1 MFLSLRGEK
10 EMRKLLKN
18 KRGVVG
24 LEAAIVLIAF
34 IIIAAALSYVV
45 INMGFYTTQKTRD
58 AMASGLEESLNA
70 LQLDGVVTAK
80 TTASGTIEWIVFPVK
95 LSAGRA
101 AIDLNNETIAMTA
114 YLPNATLLNV
124 YRGVFNETE
133 YGADPIDLE
142 TVLDNMTTLFASNPQ
157 KDYALTIIYNDD
169 GDTVL
174 EPTEK
179 AFFVMHLD
187 ENPPNDGQ
195 HTLLEYDIITIEVK
209 GAKGAALTI
218 ERMAPGGILP
228 NSYVNLG

>member
-1 MFLSLRGEK
+1 MQ
-10 EMRKLLKN
+10 KLLKN
-18 KRGVVG
+18 KRGIVG
-24 LEAAIVLIAF
+24 IEAVIVLIAF
-34 IIIAAALSYVV
+34 IIVAAALSYVV

-80 TTASGTIEWIVFPVK
+80 TDDTGHIEWIVFPVK

-101 AIDLNNETIAMTA
+101 SIDLKNETVAMTA
-114 YLPNATLLNV
+114 YLPNATLLNI

-133 YGADPIDLE
+133 YGADPVDLE
-142 TVLDNMTTLFASNPQ
+142 TVLDNMTTLFSSSAE

-179 AFFVMHLD
+179 AFFIVHLD
-187 ENPPNDGQ
+187 KNPPNPGQ
-195 HTLLEYDIITIEVK
+195 HTLIEYGIITIEIK

-218 ERMAPGGILP
+218 ERMAPGGMLP
-228 NSYVNLG
+228 DSYVNLG

>member
-1 MFLSLRGEK
+1 
-10 EMRKLLKN
+10 MRKSLKS
-18 KRGVVG
+18 KRGIVG
-24 LEAAIVLIAF
+24 IEAAIVLIAF
-34 IIIAAALSYVV
+34 IIVAAALSYVV

-80 TTASGTIEWIVFPVK
+80 TDDSGHIEWIVFPVK

-101 AIDLNNETIAMTA
+101 AIDLKNETLAMTA

-133 YGADPIDLE
+133 YGVDPVDLE
-142 TVLDNMTTLFASNPQ
+142 TVLDNMTSLFASSAE

-179 AFFVMHLD
+179 AFFIVHLD
-187 ENPPNDGQ
+187 KNPPNLGQ
-195 HTLLEYDIITIEVK
+195 HTLIEYGIITIEIK

-218 ERMAPGGILP
+218 ERMAPGGMLP

>member
-1 MFLSLRGEK
+1 
-10 EMRKLLKN
+10 MRKLLKN
-18 KRGVVG
+18 KRGIVG
-24 LEAAIVLIAF
+24 IEAAIVLIAF
-34 IIIAAALSYVV
+34 IIVAAALSYVV

-80 TTASGTIEWIVFPVK
+80 TDENGPIEWIVFPVK

-101 AIDLNNETIAMTA
+101 SIDLKNETLAMTA
-114 YLPNATLLNV
+114 YLPNATLLNI

-133 YGADPIDLE
+133 YGADPVDLE
-142 TVLDNMTTLFASNPQ
+142 IVLDNMTTIFAGNPA

-179 AFFVMHLD
+179 AFFVVHLD
-187 ENPPNDGQ
+187 KNPSNAGQ
-195 HTLLEYDIITIEVK
+195 HTLIEYGVITIEVK

-218 ERMAPGGILP
+218 ERMAPGGMLP
-228 NSYVNLG
+228 SSYVNLG

>member
-1 MFLSLRGEK
+1 
-10 EMRKLLKN
+10 MRKLLKN
-18 KRGVVG
+18 KRGIVG
-24 LEAAIVLIAF
+24 IEAAIVLIAF
-34 IIIAAALSYVV
+34 IIVAAALSYVV

-80 TTASGTIEWIVFPVK
+80 TDENGHIEWIVFPVK

-101 AIDLNNETIAMTA
+101 AIDLKNETLAMTT
-114 YLPNATLLNV
+114 YLPTATLLNV
-124 YRGVFNETE
+124 YRGIFNETE
-133 YGADPIDLE
+133 YGADPVDLE
-142 TVLDNMTTLFASNPQ
+142 TVLDNMTTLFASNPE

-179 AFFVMHLD
+179 SFFVVHFD
-187 ENPPNDGQ
+187 KDPPSGGQ
-195 HTLLEYDIITIEVK
+195 HTLQEYDIITIEVK

-218 ERMAPGGILP
+218 ERMAPGGMLP
-228 NSYVNLG
+228 NSHVNLG